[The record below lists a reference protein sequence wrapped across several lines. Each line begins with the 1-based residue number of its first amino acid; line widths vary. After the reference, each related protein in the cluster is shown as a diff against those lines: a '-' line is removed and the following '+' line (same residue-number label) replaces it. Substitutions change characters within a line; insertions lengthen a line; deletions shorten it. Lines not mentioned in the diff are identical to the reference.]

1 MTALIIAATAEAV
14 PLSRIPVGLVP
25 PPAPVADEEVVAVV
39 DLKKREA
46 EAEGAKYANYY
57 GTGTFADFF

>member
-1 MTALIIAATAEAV
+1 MTALIIATTAE
-14 PLSRIPVGLVP
+14 PRDGHPVNGVE
-25 PPAPVADEEVVAVV
+25 APELDILQDTEV

-46 EAEGAKYANYY
+46 EAEPAKYANYY